1 MHNLSLKRGS
11 VLTESHY
18 EPLNLKD
25 AEKMIDYSVSALT
38 DAGYEPYYMYR
49 QKYNTGN
56 LENSGYAKP
65 GTECVYNVD
74 IMEENCNIL
83 AAGAGAI
90 SKRLFREE
98 KPHRASCRRQRRE
111 RIYRTRR
118 NFKGKTRKIFGK
130 KVGVFRFT

>member
-1 MHNLSLKRGS
+1 MPEAEEVEHMVHMGS
-11 VLTESHY
+11 EAAARLG
-18 EPLNLKD
+18 
-25 AEKMIDYSVSALT
+25 MR
-38 DAGYEPYYMYR
+38 PYYMYR

-65 GTECVYNVD
+65 NAECVYNVD

-98 KPHRASCRRQRRE
+98 NRIERLADVKDVKGYIERAETLRE
-111 RIYRTRR
+111 RHEK
-118 NFKGKTRKIFGK
+118 FWK
-130 KVGVFRFT
+130 K

>member
-1 MHNLSLKRGS
+1 
-11 VLTESHY
+11 
-18 EPLNLKD
+18 
-25 AEKMIDYSVSALT
+25 MIDYSVSALT

-65 GTECVYNVD
+65 DTECVYNVD

-83 AAGAGAI
+83 SAGAGAI

-98 KPHRASCRRQRRE
+98 NRIERLADVKDVKGYIARAETLRE
-111 RIYRTRR
+111 RHE
-118 NFKGKTRKIFGK
+118 NFWK
-130 KVGVFRFT
+130 K